1 MSDRHPRKFV
11 GAHVSA
17 AGGVEQAPLNALA
30 IGASAFALFVKPQRQ
45 WNAPPLSPAAIAAFA
60 ANLQKAGIKTDNVL
74 PHASYLINMATP
86 DEGARARAVESLVG
100 ELEKCRQLSLP
111 GLNIHPGSYLK
122 AGTPEEGCARI
133 ADSIDKALAAVP
145 DVSVILENTAGQ
157 GSYLGSRFEELA
169 LVIEKAADKARVGVC
184 LDTAHLYGAGF
195 DIATPDGFA
204 RAFNE
209 FDRVVGFSRLR
220 GMHLNDTAVQCGS
233 HTDRHACIG
242 EGRLGWDTF
251 RKIMD
256 DPRFDGIPLVLE
268 TPDPERWAD
277 ETRRLMEL

>member
-1 MSDRHPRKFV
+1 MPDRHPNKFV

-45 WNAPPLSPAAIAAFA
+45 WSAPPLSQATIAAFA
-60 ANLQKAGIKTDNVL
+60 ANLAKAGITPANVL

-86 DEGARARAVESLVG
+86 DDAARARAIESLVG

-122 AGTPEEGCARI
+122 EGTPEDGCARI
-133 ADSIDKALAAVP
+133 ADSIDRALAAVP
-145 DVSVILENTAGQ
+145 DVAVILENTAGQ

-169 LVIEKAADKARVGVC
+169 LVIGKVANKSRVGVC

-195 DIATPDGFA
+195 DISTPEGFA
-204 RAFNE
+204 RTFGE
-209 FDRVVGFSRLR
+209 FDRIVGFSRLC

-242 EGRLGWDTF
+242 DGRLGWETF
-251 RKIMD
+251 RMVMD

-268 TPDPERWAD
+268 TPDPDRWAD